1 MHASKTIKIIHSKR
15 RRAKKVISGQ
25 LFNKRIR
32 EFIKNR
38 KLVKIRIN
46 NIMNEPDI
54 GTLYNEISKKQKELD
69 KLMSKRIDSLE
80 PNQELKKTAIELTVL
95 MKELTRLMVK

>member
-1 MHASKTIKIIHSKR
+1 
-15 RRAKKVISGQ
+15 
-25 LFNKRIR
+25 
-32 EFIKNR
+32 
-38 KLVKIRIN
+38 
-46 NIMNEPDI
+46 MNEPDI